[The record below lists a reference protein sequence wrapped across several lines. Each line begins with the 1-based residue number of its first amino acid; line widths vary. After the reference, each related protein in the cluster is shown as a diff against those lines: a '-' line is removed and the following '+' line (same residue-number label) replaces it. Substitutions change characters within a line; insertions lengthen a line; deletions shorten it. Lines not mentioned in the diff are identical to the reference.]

1 MSGADGFTDS
11 DYFTY
16 IGTAGQPFA
25 IHNVGQAFEASTGK
39 FVPVGIKITV
49 NDAKYYDGVNAD
61 PKDVFGDGYKLLAT
75 ARNDGRGNITV
86 GYVVVMT
93 GVQAVDNGGGGE
105 GGGSGGGT
113 GASYGGATTG
123 IPSSINTVIT
133 YVNEDTGQALPNNSL
148 SVMKV
153 ADVDAGQAASLSD
166 SALGYIVSDPTNV
179 ESVSY
184 THLTLPTKA

>member
-1 MSGADGFTDS
+1 
-11 DYFTY
+11 
-16 IGTAGQPFA
+16 
-25 IHNVGQAFEASTGK
+25 
-39 FVPVGIKITV
+39 
-49 NDAKYYDGVNAD
+49 
-61 PKDVFGDGYKLLAT
+61 
-75 ARNDGRGNITV
+75 
-86 GYVVVMT
+86 MT

-179 ESVSY
+179 ELKDNVLTAKNNATVSQNASNLDANSFIAVKTTNSFALVY
-184 THLTLPTKA
+184 TCLLYTSPSPRDGLLYRMPSSA